1 MSWQILIASLIDA
14 ARSAGTILLIITT
27 GRMFG
32 RLITVYQVPQMASQ
46 FLVAHISN
54 PIVLVLVIDAL
65 FLFIGMWMESS
76 TQIIILTPLLLP
88 VLVSMGVNPVQFGI
102 MFVIGCEIGFET
114 PPLGINLFVAS
125 ELAGVSIEKISR
137 EALPF
142 VLAEST
148 VLVLVSLIPELSLFL
163 PRLMGLI
170 S

>member
-1 MSWQILIASLIDA
+1 MSWTLLVSSLIDA
-14 ARSAGTILLIITT
+14 AKSSGTILLIITT

-32 RLITVYQVPQMASQ
+32 RMITVYQVPQMASQ
-46 FLVAHISN
+46 FLVENISN
-54 PIVLVLVIDAL
+54 PIVLLLVIDVF

-88 VLVSMGVNPVQFGI
+88 VLTGMGISPIQFGI

-125 ELAGVSIEKISR
+125 ELAGTTIEKISK

-142 VLAEST
+142 VVAEGL
-148 VLVLVSLIPELSLFL
+148 VLVLVSLIPEVSLFL
-163 PRLMGLI
+163 PRLMGLA
-170 S
+170 